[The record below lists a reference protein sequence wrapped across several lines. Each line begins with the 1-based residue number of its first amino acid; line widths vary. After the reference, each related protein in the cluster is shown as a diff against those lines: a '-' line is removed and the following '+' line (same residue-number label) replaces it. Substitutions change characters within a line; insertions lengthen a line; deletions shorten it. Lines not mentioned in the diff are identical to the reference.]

1 MYLTWNILSEKLI
14 IFWPISGK
22 SGTFSKLAVIG
33 AFCRCAIA
41 EKRIHQQIY
50 FSSFLNSK
58 NVNLLFNSR
67 IFMIEPIYHR
77 VLIYFN
83 LIQGRAVHTPSALIT
98 ELNSTSILCISILK
112 IFQNLKMVKQNMY
125 KLYWKQWAISPEQH
139 FLAINKHEKTHDCI
153 APQFIL

>member
-1 MYLTWNILSEKLI
+1 MSTWNILSEKLI
-14 IFWPISGK
+14 IFLPLSGK
-22 SGTFSKLAVIG
+22 SDTFSKLELIG

-58 NVNLLFNSR
+58 
-67 IFMIEPIYHR
+67 FMIEPIYHR

-83 LIQGRAVHTPSALIT
+83 LIQGHAVHTPSALIT